1 MPKQKAQA
9 EKIFAVSGLLYGA
22 ICWGLIWYPYRLLNE
37 IGIAGAPASF
47 YSYLIAIAIGCLL
60 YFRRYRQISKIPRS
74 AYWLCLIAG
83 WTNLSYVL
91 AVIDGEVMRVMLLF
105 YLSPL
110 WTLLLARVWLKER
123 WQPPQLLAIALSL
136 LGAWL
141 MLTEAKPVFPLPQSS
156 SDWLALSA
164 GIGFSMTNVMTRFS
178 THLSIAAK
186 SMLVWVGVALMSVAV
201 MAWQQTLHAFPQT
214 LSLLQPATLGLLLLV
229 AMMLVTAT
237 VFVQYGVTKIPAIQA
252 SVLFMFELIVAAI
265 AAYVLAHEQ
274 MSLAELLGGL
284 SIVLAGLVSVMAP
297 AAQEPSSSGKA
308 VSSHSGVSNN
318 SR

>member
-1 MPKQKAQA
+1 MLKPNANAQKKLAMG
-9 EKIFAVSGLLYGA
+9 GLLDGA
-22 ICWGLIWYPYRLLNE
+22 ICWGVMWYPYRLLNE
-37 IGIAGAPASF
+37 SGIAGAPASF
-47 YSYLIAIAIGCLL
+47 NSYVIAIAIGGIL
-60 YFRRYRQISKIPRS
+60 YFRRYRQISQIPRS

-123 WQPPQLLAIALSL
+123 WHPPQLLAIALSL

-141 MLTEAKPVFPLPQSS
+141 MLTEAKPMFPLPQSS

-164 GIGFSMTNVMTRFS
+164 GIGFSITNVMTRFS
-178 THLSIAAK
+178 THLSVAAK
-186 SMLVWVGVALMSVAV
+186 SMLVWVGVALMSVVV
-201 MAWQQTLHAFPQT
+201 MAWQQTLPVFPQT
-214 LSLLQPATLGLLLLV
+214 FSLLQPTTLALLLLV
-229 AMMLVTAT
+229 AILLVTAT

-252 SVLFMFELIVAAI
+252 SVLFMFELIVAAV

-297 AAQEPSSSGKA
+297 AAQEPSVSGKA
-308 VSSHSGVSNN
+308 VSN
-318 SR
+318 S